1 VRSTACPPWRARWQ
15 GSVSILLASL
25 FRCSQAGSSRY
36 PLRPAARRRSSRS
49 CLLSSQ
55 TRRLRLRRCPTWDP
69 IVAWPHRDWHE
80 SANTNIITQMPTPTL
95 PLDEMTVAEKLQL
108 MEVLWEDLSKNP
120 ADLPS
125 PEWHKEVL
133 DECCRKAES
142 GEEQFIDWE
151 KAKQEILKRTS

>member
-1 VRSTACPPWRARWQ
+1 
-15 GSVSILLASL
+15 
-25 FRCSQAGSSRY
+25 
-36 PLRPAARRRSSRS
+36 
-49 CLLSSQ
+49 
-55 TRRLRLRRCPTWDP
+55 
-69 IVAWPHRDWHE
+69 
-80 SANTNIITQMPTPTL
+80 MPTPTL

-108 MEVLWEDLSKNP
+108 MEVLWEDLSKSP

-133 DECCRKAES
+133 DECRRKAES

>member
-1 VRSTACPPWRARWQ
+1 
-15 GSVSILLASL
+15 
-25 FRCSQAGSSRY
+25 
-36 PLRPAARRRSSRS
+36 
-49 CLLSSQ
+49 
-55 TRRLRLRRCPTWDP
+55 
-69 IVAWPHRDWHE
+69 
-80 SANTNIITQMPTPTL
+80 MPTPTL

-133 DECCRKAES
+133 DECRRKAES